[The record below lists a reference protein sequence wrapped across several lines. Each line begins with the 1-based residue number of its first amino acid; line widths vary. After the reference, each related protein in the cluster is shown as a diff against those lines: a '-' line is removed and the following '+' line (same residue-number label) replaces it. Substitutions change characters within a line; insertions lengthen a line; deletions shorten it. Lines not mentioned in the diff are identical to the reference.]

1 MSSRTAENHHGSWR
15 FGGLVRPASDQ
26 NPGNLGLSGERTA
39 MTEAELKAFIVN
51 EVRKQ
56 TMEVFEP
63 MLKKCEQLVEQVS
76 ALHKKFIDVVE
87 EEKRYRLAMILKLTE
102 IERSLGIDP
111 DEAASTR
118 ITETKLC

>member
-1 MSSRTAENHHGSWR
+1 
-15 FGGLVRPASDQ
+15 
-26 NPGNLGLSGERTA
+26 

-76 ALHKKFIDVVE
+76 ALDKKFIDVVE